1 MIYDP
6 LIDDLAALP
15 LTLLVKAADNQHDNN
30 QTACFCPI
38 CKGQTTPHFIIYKNE
53 NGGVYGRPMQRW
65 SCTKT
70 KRSGYGAIEL
80 MAAILNIS
88 LEANNLKKVCKK
100 LADKAGYE
108 SPILENDFKNWDFAD
123 QPQKI
128 LTVGPKTDFTPQELE
143 ALGCKVSMSFD
154 GKLSFGF
161 GTSNTEV
168 WQFQTS
174 MINKDFNIYSIT
186 NAVLPAKSINGEMKS
201 RKLISTPFNPLFVCY
216 ADKDSGCI
224 FAPCSE
230 MSPIV
235 FSNTEANTVFKVQR
249 WLGGDAT
256 FVKASEIYETDY
268 KVKENTG
275 VVQAINILG
284 NGEQV
289 EDTKMMWDES
299 EDGKAKY
306 INVDIEEDK
315 RKVNNIIYCDNIQD
329 AIATYY
335 HLNVLRY
342 TYPNNPRYNDK
353 YYHVAFTYGDTEFAP
368 VHHRKLARFANRIYT
383 LFENDKKSL
392 TTSRMIGRR
401 YRDIWRASLP
411 QSFYNRYSK
420 HWMFNHTAK
429 SARDFFMCYRMMKDE
444 SVQYD
449 HDINILFCT
458 VLASALTT
466 SPFERKVKRNKSGQ
480 ILETYYVIDPATLW
494 EFMAGEGYMRDVQP
508 DSSDTIGRFIH
519 MEGPSAKEL
528 NAKSMVSDTRRELQK
543 YAGTLAKEGT
553 EDFRLMLQAIAR
565 AKEISEQSISAMP
578 STHIDYKGGYGPDV
592 EHFYYNN
599 GALRITKDAITF
611 IPYEDIDFYVDMGE
625 KLEWDFQMPFT
636 DNTPPFII
644 EENPE
649 YQERLQKIEAHAK
662 AVDEKGRPEYTL
674 QQIGEERSELMQWAR
689 MYRWNLNLNPKNI
702 KSFNEKDLWPVLKV
716 IRGFANE
723 RWEKEEM
730 LKREGSQFGNVDQA
744 ELDGHFVNLV
754 FCLGRILWRYHGSK
768 SNCIPYLMENT
779 VENERKASGG
789 SGKSSF
795 INVFAA
801 CAAYVLRIDAKNIIP
816 GRDFTLSLSEYKHH
830 HHRIVHWEDWGN
842 KTPMEQ
848 LYNYATSGFAFSR
861 KFENQVTIAMD
872 EAPSHV
878 ISSNYPPS
886 NTDDSTMRRICIG
899 GFSHRFCGENS
910 LANKTA
916 RPISLYMPDF
926 NTSEP
931 KRLNTDT
938 RNQIAYIC
946 ALAVQFVMKYDEK
959 VEAPQ
964 EDLKYRALVRSL
976 GESFVHWAQH
986 FFAKEE
992 IYGTP
997 IDIDSAKNEY
1007 VHEYADAS
1015 ESKNDKFSR
1024 KAFRDR
1030 INQYCQIIG
1039 VCCNPQQIFINHST
1053 AQTRGYFKLK
1063 AWITKSYFTEKEWLK
1078 DNTVFPKQIRELER
1092 SESVVFFYRSGKDV
1106 IPDNYDELKQKYK
1119 EFIATGV
1126 DPLPIRDEDGNIVY
1140 LTEEEILRLRD
1151 SNNRKQGKSIYTSVS
1166 PPVVQNN
1173 PNSPLDN
1180 GMDYH
1185 PTKEEEDLPF

>member
-6 LIDDLAALP
+6 LIDALAALP
-15 LTLLVKAADNQHDNN
+15 LTLLVKAADNQHDPN

-38 CKGQTTPHFIIYKNE
+38 CKGQSTPHFIIYENE
-53 NGGVYGRPMQRW
+53 DGGVYGKPMQRW
-65 SCTKT
+65 ACTKT

-80 MAAILNIS
+80 MAAILNVS
-88 LEANNLKKVCKK
+88 LEASNLKKVCKK

-108 SPILENDFKNWDFAD
+108 SPILESDFKNWDFSD
-123 QPQKI
+123 QPQDI
-128 LTVGPKTDFTPQELE
+128 LTISSKTDFTPQDLE
-143 ALGCKVSMSFD
+143 SLGCKVSMSFN
-154 GKLSFGF
+154 GELNFGF
-161 GTSNTEV
+161 GTTNKDV

-174 MINKDFNIYSIT
+174 MITKDFNIRAIT
-186 NAVLPAKSINGEMKS
+186 YAIFPAKSFNGTMKS
-201 RKLISTPFNPLFVCY
+201 RKIISTPFNPLFVCY
-216 ADKDSGCI
+216 ADDNSGCI

-230 MSPIV
+230 MPPIV
-235 FSNTEANTVFKVQR
+235 FSDNNKTTYKVQR

-256 FVKASEIYETDY
+256 FVKAIEKFTTDHHE
-268 KVKENTG
+268 KIDTG
-275 VVQAINILG
+275 VVSAINELG
-284 NGEQV
+284 TGEKI
-289 EDTKMMWDES
+289 EETKMIWDES
-299 EDGKAKY
+299 EDGKSKY
-306 INVDIEEDK
+306 ISVDIDEEK

-329 AIATYY
+329 AVATYY
-335 HLNVLRY
+335 HLNALRV

-353 YYHVAFTYGDTEFAP
+353 YYHVAYTYGDTEFTPA
-368 VHHRKLARFANRIYT
+368 HHRKLARFANRIYT
-383 LFENDKKSL
+383 LFPDDKKSL
-392 TTSRMIGRR
+392 ATSRMIGRR

-411 QSFYNRYSK
+411 PAFHNRFSK
-420 HWMFNHTAK
+420 HWIFNHYAK
-429 SARDFFMCYRMMKDE
+429 SARDFFMCYRMMKEE

-449 HDINILFCT
+449 HDINVLFCT
-458 VLASALTT
+458 IFASALTT
-466 SPFERKVKRNKSGQ
+466 SPLERKVKRNKSGQ
-480 ILETYYVIDPATLW
+480 ILETYYVIDSATLW

-508 DSSDTIGRFIH
+508 DSKDTIGRFIH

-528 NAKSMVSDTRRELQK
+528 TPSSMVTETRKELRK
-543 YAGTLAKEGT
+543 YAGSIAKEGS
-553 EDFRLMLQAIAR
+553 EDFRLMTQAIAR
-565 AKEISEQSISAMP
+565 ANEISESSISAMP
-578 STHIDYKGGYGPDV
+578 ATHIDYKGGYGPEV

-599 GALRITKDAITF
+599 GALRITKDSITF
-611 IPYEDIDFYVDMGE
+611 VPYEDIDFYVDMGE
-625 KLEWDFQMPFT
+625 KLDWDFQMPFT
-636 DNTPPFII
+636 DNTPPFKI

-649 YQERLQKIEAHAK
+649 YQERLYKIETHAQ
-662 AVDEKGRPEYTL
+662 ATDEKGRPLYTL
-674 QQIGEERSELMQWAR
+674 QQISEERSELMQWAR
-689 MYRWNLNLNPKNI
+689 MYRWELDLNPKKI
-702 KSFNEKDLWPVLKV
+702 KTFSEKDLWPVLKV

-723 RWEKEEM
+723 RWEKEET
-730 LKREGSQFGNVDQA
+730 LKREGGMFGKVDQA
-744 ELDGHFVNLV
+744 ELDGHFVNLI

-861 KFENQVTIAMD
+861 KFENQVTIPMD

-931 KRLNTDT
+931 KRLNAET

-946 ALAVQFVMKYDEK
+946 ALAVQFVMHYDEK

-986 FFAKEE
+986 FFAQDE

-997 IDIDSAKNEY
+997 IDIDSAKNEF

-1039 VCCNPQQIFINHST
+1039 VCCNPQQIFDNNST
-1053 AQTRGYFKLK
+1053 AKTRGYFKLK
-1063 AWITKSYFTEKEWLK
+1063 AWVTKTYFSEKEWLK
-1078 DNTVFPKQIRELER
+1078 DNTVSPKQIRELER
-1092 SESVVFFYRSGKDV
+1092 SESVVFFYRSGKDT
-1106 IPDNYDELKQKYK
+1106 IPENYEELKTKYK
-1119 EFIATGV
+1119 EFISTGV

-1140 LTEEEILRLRD
+1140 LTEEEKLRLRD
-1151 SNNRKQGKSIYTSVS
+1151 SNNRKQGKSYYTSVS
-1166 PPVVQNN
+1166 APAVAKD
-1173 PNSPLDN
+1173 PNSPLDS
-1180 GMDYH
+1180 GAEYH
-1185 PTKEEEDLPF
+1185 PTPEEENLPF

>member
-6 LIDDLAALP
+6 LIEELAALP
-15 LTLLVKAADNQHDNN
+15 LTLLVKAADNQHDDDH
-30 QTACFCPI
+30 TACFCPI
-38 CKGQTTPHFIIYKNE
+38 CKGQSTPHFIIYKNE
-53 NGGVYGRPMQRW
+53 SGGVYRKPMQRW

-80 MAAILNIS
+80 MAAILNVS
-88 LEANNLKKVCKK
+88 LEASNLKKVCKQ
-100 LADKAGYE
+100 LADKAGYT
-108 SPILENDFKNWDFAD
+108 SPILENNFKNWEFAEV
-123 QPQKI
+123 PVEKI
-128 LTVGPKTDFTPQELE
+128 QISPKADFTPQELE
-143 ALGCKVSMSFD
+143 ALGCKVSMSFN
-154 GKLSFGF
+154 GKLSLGF
-161 GTSNTEV
+161 GTSNEEV

-174 MINKDFNIYSIT
+174 MIKNEFNIYSIT
-186 NAVLPAKSINGEMKS
+186 NAILPAKMINGEKKS

-216 ADKDSGCI
+216 ASENSGCI
-224 FAPCSE
+224 FAPCSDK
-230 MSPIV
+230 SPIV
-235 FSNTEANTVFKVQR
+235 FTNDDTTTVFKVQQS
-249 WLGGDAT
+249 LGGDAT
-256 FVKASEIYETDY
+256 FRMACKLY
-268 KVKENTG
+268 KDKENTG
-275 VVQAINILG
+275 VMDAINTLG
-284 NGEQV
+284 TSEIV
-289 EDTKMMWDES
+289 EDTKMIWQEA

-306 INVDIEEDK
+306 VNVDIDAEQ
-315 RKVNNIIYCDNIQD
+315 RKVNNIIYCDTIQD

-342 TYPNNPRYNDK
+342 TYPNNPQYNEK
-353 YYHVAFTYGDTEFAP
+353 YYHVAFMFGDTEFTP
-368 VHHRKLARFANRIYT
+368 KHHRTLARFANRIYT
-383 LFENDKKSL
+383 LFPNDKTSLIKS
-392 TTSRMIGRR
+392 RRIGRR

-411 QSFYNRYSK
+411 QPFYTRYNQ
-420 HWMFNHTAK
+420 HIIFNHTANN
-429 SARDFFMCYRMMKDE
+429 ARDFFMCYRMMKDE

-480 ILETYYVIDPATLW
+480 ITETYFVIDPATLW
-494 EFMAGEGYMRDVQP
+494 EFMAGEGFMRDVQP
-508 DSSDTIGRFIH
+508 DSPDTIGRFIH
-519 MEGPSAKEL
+519 MEGPSAQEL
-528 NAKSMVSDTRRELQK
+528 DTKSMVAETRKQLRI
-543 YAGTLAKEGT
+543 YAAKLAKEGT

-578 STHIDYKGGYGPDV
+578 ATHIDYKGGYGPDV

-599 GALRITKDAITF
+599 GALRITKEAITF
-611 IPYEDIDFYVDMGE
+611 IPYEDIDFYVDLGE
-625 KLEWDFQMPFT
+625 KLKWDFQMPFT

-649 YQERLQKIEAHAK
+649 YQHRLQKIETHAK
-662 AVDEKGRPEYTL
+662 AVDDKGRPTYTL
-674 QQIGEERSELMQWAR
+674 QQLGEERSELMQWAR
-689 MYRWNLNLNPKNI
+689 MYRWNLNLNTKNLE
-702 KSFNEKDLWPVLKV
+702 SFNEKDLWPVLKV

-730 LKREGSQFGNVDQA
+730 LKREGSKFGNVDQA
-744 ELDGHFVNLV
+744 ELDGHFVNLI

-861 KFENQVTIAMD
+861 KFENQITIPMD

-886 NTDDSTMRRICIG
+886 NTDDSTMRRIVIG

-931 KRLNTDT
+931 KRLNIET

-946 ALAVQFVMKYDEK
+946 ALAVQFVMRFDEK

-986 FFAKEE
+986 FFAQDE

-1039 VCCNPQQIFINHST
+1039 VCCNPQQIFINRST
-1053 AQTRGYFKLK
+1053 AQQRGYFKLK
-1063 AWITKSYFTEKEWLK
+1063 AWVTKTYFSEKEWLK
-1078 DNTVFPKQIRELER
+1078 DNTVSLKQIRELER
-1092 SESVVFFYRSGKDV
+1092 SESVVFFYRSGKDE
-1106 IPDNYDELKQKYK
+1106 IPESYEELKKKYK
-1119 EFIATGV
+1119 EFIATGT

-1140 LTEEEILRLRD
+1140 LTEEEKLRLRD
-1151 SNNRKQGKSIYTSVS
+1151 SNNRKQGKSYYTSVS
-1166 PPVVQNN
+1166 SPSAATD
-1173 PNSPLDN
+1173 PNSPLDSGKEYN
-1180 GMDYH
+1180 